1 MEKDVQLNAGGLQI
15 AFLVFAVVLLAYP
28 VQKYVGP
35 ALGLGGPG
43 RIADRLFVFV
53 PLIALLVLVPA
64 FRRFAAGQLRKGIP
78 PGRRVESAI
87 AALVQVAL
95 PFAVMGA
102 IVLWH
107 WTIGGEMAL
116 ARRIGDQRSI
126 AVELAQAASIEGFVF
141 SVLLAGVVGPI
152 VEELIFRGLLYRA
165 WEAQWGW
172 FWSMLA
178 TSAVFAVYHPVP
190 FAAFIGSVILVAVLR
205 RTGSLWAP
213 ILVHAA
219 GNIALWPVLMGR
231 FYFQT
236 TGKETGEIA
245 LWPFHLSALAVLA
258 IALPAYV
265 WLARDP
271 GAVDIPEEEAATSRC

>member
-1 MEKDVQLNAGGLQI
+1 MKKDMRLNASGFQI
-15 AFLVFAVVLLAYP
+15 AFLVFAIALLAYP
-28 VQKYVGP
+28 AQKYVGP
-35 ALGLGGPG
+35 ALGIEEPG
-43 RIADRLFVFV
+43 RIANRLFVFV
-53 PLIALLVLVPA
+53 PLIALLALVPA
-64 FRRFAAGQLRKGIP
+64 FRRFAVHQLRVGIP
-78 PGRRVESAI
+78 SGRRTESAI
-87 AALVQVAL
+87 VALAQIAL
-95 PFAVMGA
+95 PFAIAGA
-102 IVLWH
+102 TVLWY

-126 AVELAQAASIEGFVF
+126 AAELAQASSVEGFLF
-141 SVLLAGVVGPI
+141 SVLIAGVLAPI
-152 VEELIFRGLLYRA
+152 VEELVFRGLLYRA

-178 TSAVFAVYHPVP
+178 TSLVFAAYHPVP
-190 FAAFIGSVILVAVLR
+190 LAAFVGSVTFVVVLR

-236 TGKETGEIA
+236 AGKETGEIA
-245 LWPFHLSALAVLA
+245 LWPFHLAALAVLA

-271 GAVDIPEEEAATSRC
+271 RAVDIPEEEPAASRC

>member
-1 MEKDVQLNAGGLQI
+1 MRKGTQLNASGFQI
-15 AFLVFAVVLLAYP
+15 AFLVFAIALLAYP
-28 VQKYVGP
+28 AQKYLGP
-35 ALGLGGPG
+35 ALGIEAHG
-43 RIADRLFVFV
+43 RIVDRLFVFV

-64 FRRFAAGQLRKGIP
+64 FRRFAVDQLGNGIP
-78 PGRRVESAI
+78 TGGRVESAVV
-87 AALVQVAL
+87 ALAQIAL
-95 PFAVMGA
+95 PFAIVGA
-102 IVLWH
+102 TVLWY
-107 WTIGGEMAL
+107 WAIGGEMAL

-126 AVELAQAASIEGFVF
+126 AAELAQASSVEGFVF
-141 SVLLAGVVGPI
+141 SVLIAGVVASI

-172 FWSMLA
+172 FVSMLV
-178 TSAVFAVYHPVP
+178 TSTVFAAYHPVP
-190 FAAFIGSVILVAVLR
+190 LAAFIGSVIFVLVLR

-219 GNIALWPVLMGR
+219 GNIALWPVAMGR

-236 TGKETGEIA
+236 SGKETGEIA
-245 LWPFHLSALAVLA
+245 LWPFHLAALAVLA

-271 GAVDIPEEEAATSRC
+271 GAADIHEEEAAASRC

>member
-1 MEKDVQLNAGGLQI
+1 MKKDVHLNASGLQI
-15 AFLVFAVVLLAYP
+15 AFLVFAIVLLAYP
-28 VQKYVGP
+28 VQKYFGP
-35 ALGLGGPG
+35 ALGLGDPG
-43 RIADRLFVFV
+43 RIVDRLFVFV

-64 FRRFAAGQLRKGIP
+64 FRRFAVEQLRNGIP
-78 PGRRVESAI
+78 PGKRLESAI
-87 AALVQVAL
+87 VALVQVAL

-116 ARRIGDQRSI
+116 ARRIGDQRPI
-126 AVELAQAASIEGFVF
+126 ATDLAQAASVEGFLF
-141 SVLLAGVVGPI
+141 FVLIAGVVGPI
-152 VEELIFRGLLYRA
+152 VEELIFRGLLYHA

-172 FWSMLA
+172 FVSMLA
-178 TSAVFAVYHPVP
+178 TSTVFALYHPVP
-190 FAAFIGSVILVAVLR
+190 FAAFTGSVILVAVLR

-213 ILVHAA
+213 IVVHAA
-219 GNIALWPVLMGR
+219 GNIALWPLAMGR

-236 TGKETGEIA
+236 AGKETGEIA
-245 LWPFHLSALAVLA
+245 LWPFHLAALALLA

-271 GAVDIPEEEAATSRC
+271 KAADIPEEEAAASRC